1 VGGAETAYM
10 DTMSQPNENKQLSL
24 AFIRVVAVA
33 AVFVGL
39 LLVVV
44 IALESLYK
52 LGRDPS

>member
-1 VGGAETAYM
+1 M